1 MAKLFLRTVTVSVAG
16 VLPQIAHK
24 RFFNVDIW
32 LTPLIYGYSS
42 NENVILTLFHSLKC
56 LHGLLV
62 FTSMFLKR

>member
-1 MAKLFLRTVTVSVAG
+1 MSLRSSNQQPPVTS
-16 VLPQIAHK
+16 QIAHK

-32 LTPLIYGYSS
+32 LTLLIYGYGS
-42 NENVILTLFHSLKC
+42 NENVILTLFHSSKC